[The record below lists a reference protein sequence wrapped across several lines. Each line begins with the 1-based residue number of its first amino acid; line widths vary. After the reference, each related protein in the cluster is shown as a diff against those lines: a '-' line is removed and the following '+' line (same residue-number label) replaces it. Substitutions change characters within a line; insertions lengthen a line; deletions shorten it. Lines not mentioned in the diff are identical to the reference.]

1 MLMDGLLNF
10 SLAFVLLAC
19 AVFVLF
25 GKVDR
30 MMAKY
35 RLTFKDGKL
44 KFVKYREYDAKCARP
59 LFALI
64 LSLLAVFIVLEY
76 ILRPLPEWCAL
87 VVLAVIVPIALY
99 VDIRCRK
106 K

>member
-10 SLAFVLLAC
+10 LVAFVLLVF

-25 GKVDR
+25 GKADG
-30 MMAKY
+30 MMGRYK
-35 RLTFKDGKL
+35 LVIKEGKPM
-44 KFVKYREYDAKCARP
+44 FVNCREYDVRRTRP

-87 VVLAVIVPIALY
+87 VVLAVIAPIAFY
-99 VDIRCRK
+99 MEIKCRK